1 MTNNVFNNV
10 FNSVFNNVFNNVS
23 YNVFNNVFNNVLIV
37 PDRMSEELK
46 RRRETINCRPTEK
59 KL

>member
-10 FNSVFNNVFNNVS
+10 FD
-23 YNVFNNVFNNVLIV
+23 NVFNNVFIV
-37 PDRMSEELK
+37 PDRTSEELK
-46 RRRETINCRPTEK
+46 RRRETISCRPTDK

>member
-1 MTNNVFNNV
+1 MTKNVLNNVFNNV
-10 FNSVFNNVFNNVS
+10 FD
-23 YNVFNNVFNNVLIV
+23 NVFNNVFNNVFIV
-37 PDRMSEELK
+37 PDRTPEELK

>member
-1 MTNNVFNNV
+1 MTNNVLNNVFNNV
-10 FNSVFNNVFNNVS
+10 SINVS
-23 YNVFNNVFNNVLIV
+23 YNVFNNVFFV
-37 PDRMSEELK
+37 PDRTSEELK

>member
-10 FNSVFNNVFNNVS
+10 FDNVFNK
-23 YNVFNNVFNNVLIV
+23 VLIV
-37 PDRMSEELK
+37 PDRTSEELK

>member
-10 FNSVFNNVFNNVS
+10 FNNVLNNVF
-23 YNVFNNVFNNVLIV
+23 IV
-37 PDRMSEELK
+37 PDRTSEELK